1 MSLKK
6 EMLEEPNHIDEL
18 FNDFLHDYEENV
30 PHFIW
35 NNVKDELNARKKIRI
50 LQRLRTIA
58 ASVALLAAFG
68 LGYYISN
75 PGTIKKIKT
84 VADTGHKL
92 LIEDKTNKGDSLE
105 LKEEGAI
112 KKQENPQNNELS
124 LSNSINTNHTPATD
138 YEKLGVF
145 DSSYLFR
152 KYNYVIS
159 LFKEKNTEQ
168 KKSFLAV
175 SEQQSNQLL
184 TDTLLL
190 RKENLH
196 SEDFPSLKENN
207 KKLSAWSFGTKF
219 SPIFS
224 VEEGSTVQAEQ
235 TQGVKSGIDQGP
247 DLKPDEKAITSFT
260 GGININYRLN
270 DRISFESGIFY
281 LNKKQSAD
289 NLIASQNNEFGNGDF
304 IVHTP
309 GQSIDLQDIGDAHI
323 IKQSYSTSYYNLNAS
338 FIANAEYI
346 ELPLIIRYKLVNQ
359 KLGLDVLSGVSTNFL
374 VGNNSYILSGDNKL
388 WSDNSELSSVLY
400 GATVGLGI
408 NYKFYQNFSFN
419 LEPTFKYSFLPE
431 NSIFRKYPYSFAVF
445 AGFSYRFK

>member
-1 MSLKK
+1 
-6 EMLEEPNHIDEL
+6 MLEEPNHIDEL
-18 FNDFLHDYEENV
+18 FNDFLHDYEESV

-58 ASVALLAAFG
+58 ASVALLVAFG

-75 PGTIKKIKT
+75 PGAIKKIIPL
-84 VADTGHKL
+84 ADTGHKL
-92 LIEDKTNKGDSLE
+92 LIEDKTSNQGDSLE
-105 LKEEGAI
+105 LEESDAI
-112 KKQENPQNNELS
+112 KKQEKTQNSKKSKLS
-124 LSNSINTNHTPATD
+124 FNKDLNTNHLPVTN
-138 YEKLGVF
+138 YEKFGIF

-152 KYNYVIS
+152 KYNYITN
-159 LFKEKNTEQ
+159 LFKKNKTEH
-168 KKSFLAV
+168 KKSLLAE
-175 SEQQSNQLL
+175 SGQKSNQLL

-190 RKENLH
+190 RKENLR
-196 SEDFPSLKENN
+196 SEGFPSLNENN
-207 KKLSAWSFGTKF
+207 KKSSAWSFGTKF
-219 SPIFS
+219 SPVFS
-224 VEEGSTVQAEQ
+224 VEESSDAQIEQ

-260 GGININYRLN
+260 GGININYQIS
-270 DRISFESGIFY
+270 DRVSFESGIFY
-281 LNKKQSAD
+281 LSKKQSAN
-289 NLIASQNNEFGNGDF
+289 NLIASRNNEFGNGDF
-304 IVHTP
+304 VVHTP
-309 GQSIDLQDIGDAHI
+309 GQSIDLPDIGDAHI

-359 KLGLDVLSGVSTNFL
+359 KLGLDVLSGISTNFL

-388 WSDNSELSSVLY
+388 WSNNSELSSVLY

-408 NYKFYQNFSFN
+408 NYKLYQNFSFN

>member
-1 MSLKK
+1 
-6 EMLEEPNHIDEL
+6 MLEEPNHIDEL
-18 FNDFLHDYEENV
+18 FNDFLHDYEESV
-30 PHFIW
+30 PNFIW
-35 NNVKDELNARKKIRI
+35 NNVKDELHARKKMRI

-58 ASVALLAAFG
+58 ASVALLVAFG

-75 PGTIKKIKT
+75 PRVIKKIKT

-92 LIEDKTNKGDSLE
+92 LIEDKSYKGDSLDLQDDE
-105 LKEEGAI
+105 AI
-112 KKQENPQNNELS
+112 KNHEKTQSKEPKLS
-124 LSNSINTNHTPATD
+124 FDNSSTIQHIPIAD
-138 YEKLGVF
+138 YDKFGIF

-152 KYNYVIS
+152 KYNHVIS
-159 LFKEKNTEQ
+159 LFKEKNRKQEKSLLAESGQ
-168 KKSFLAV
+168 K
-175 SEQQSNQLL
+175 SNQLL

-190 RKENLH
+190 RKENLR
-196 SEDFPSLKENN
+196 SEGFPSLKENN
-207 KKLSAWSFGTKF
+207 NKLSAWSFGTKF
-219 SPIFS
+219 SPVFS
-224 VEEGSTVQAEQ
+224 VEEAASPDATQQ
-235 TQGVKSGIDQGP
+235 TQATKSEINQGVNID
-247 DLKPDEKAITSFT
+247 LNEKAVTSFT
-260 GGININYRLN
+260 GGINVNYQLSS
-270 DRISFESGIFY
+270 RISIESGIYY

-289 NLIASQNNEFGNGDF
+289 NLIAARDAEFGNGDF
-304 IVHTP
+304 LVYAP

-359 KLGLDVLSGVSTNFL
+359 KLGLDVLSGLSTNFL
-374 VGNNSYILSGDNKL
+374 VGNNSYIISGDNKL
-388 WSDNSELSSVLY
+388 WADDNDLSSVLY

-408 NYKFYQNFSFN
+408 NYRFYQNFSFN

>member
-1 MSLKK
+1 
-6 EMLEEPNHIDEL
+6 MLEEPNHIDEL
-18 FNDFLHDYEENV
+18 FNDFLHDYEESV

-58 ASVALLAAFG
+58 ASVAILVAFG

-75 PGTIKKIKT
+75 PGSFKKIKT
-84 VADTGHKL
+84 VSNSAHKL
-92 LIEDKTNKGDSLE
+92 LLEDKTNKGDSLD
-105 LKEEGAI
+105 LKEEDAL
-112 KKQENPQNNELS
+112 KKTENKQEYKENRLHFNKAP
-124 LSNSINTNHTPATD
+124 NTNHLASTD
-138 YEKLGVF
+138 YEKFGIF

-152 KYNYVIS
+152 KYNYIIS
-159 LFKEKNTEQ
+159 LFKDNTKEQ
-168 KKSFLAV
+168 KKSLLAE
-175 SEQQSNQLL
+175 SEQKSNQLL

-190 RKENLH
+190 RKENLR
-196 SEDFPSLKENN
+196 SEGFPSLNENN

-219 SPIFS
+219 SPVFS
-224 VEEGSTVQAEQ
+224 VEEGSAPQTEQ
-235 TQGVKSGIDQGP
+235 VQGVKSGIDQGP

-260 GGININYRLN
+260 GGININYQLN
-270 DRISFESGIFY
+270 DRLSFESGIFY
-281 LNKKQSAD
+281 LNKKQSTD
-289 NLIASQNNEFGNGDF
+289 NLIASRDNEFGNGDF
-304 IVHTP
+304 IVHAP

-374 VGNNSYILSGDNKL
+374 VGNNSYILAGDNKL